1 MIKIMK
7 KHIYII
13 SILLLLPFTAF
24 TQQDLDNYLVIAAEN
39 NPGLRVKFK
48 EYMAA
53 LEVAPQVNALPD
65 PQVAFAYFISPVET
79 RVGPQ
84 QFRFSATQMFPWFGT
99 LKAKE
104 NVANQ
109 AAKTKYEVFLESKSR
124 LFNEV
129 RSNYFNIYFNRRA
142 MEITMKNLEI
152 LWSFKKLAN
161 IKVETG
167 KVSAIDEYR
176 IEMEI
181 GDLENRLA
189 LLKDNQQV
197 LEVIFFKQLNIED
210 EIEIITPEILW
221 AHDLGLSKDQV
232 WDTIN
237 NNNHQLLAISLQQEG
252 LDFKKELMEKSG
264 KPNFSIGFD
273 YTVIGQGENSLA
285 GTDAFAFPKVGIT
298 IPLYRNKYRAMVN
311 EVVYLQE
318 SKEFERIDRI
328 NLLETIL
335 EKSWKDYMDSDRRIE
350 LYITQQSLAEQ
361 SLKLL
366 ESEYATGNKNFEEI
380 LRMERKF
387 LAYGLELE
395 KARSDKQAAISFINY
410 LMGK

>member
-1 MIKIMK
+1 MK
-7 KHIYII
+7 RRIYII
-13 SILLLLPFTAF
+13 CIFLVLPFTAL

-39 NPGLRVKFK
+39 NPGLRVKFND
-48 EYMAA
+48 YMAA
-53 LEVAPQVNALPD
+53 LEVASQVNALPD
-65 PQVAFAYFISPVET
+65 PQVAFAYFISPIET

-84 QFRFSATQMFPWFGT
+84 QFRFSASQMFPWFGT

-109 AAKTKYEVFLESKSR
+109 AAKAKYEVFLESKSK
-124 LFNEV
+124 LFNDV
-129 RSNYFNIYFNRRA
+129 RSNYYNIYFNRRA
-142 MEITMKNLEI
+142 IEITMENLEI
-152 LWSFKKLAN
+152 LRSFKRLAN

-181 GDLENRLA
+181 SDMENHLA
-189 LLKDNQQV
+189 LLKDNQHV
-197 LEVIFFKQLNIED
+197 LEVVFIKLLNTVD

-221 AHDLGLSKDQV
+221 THDLGLRKDQV
-232 WDTIN
+232 WDTII

-252 LDFKKELMEKSG
+252 LNFRKELMEKSG

-273 YTVIGQGENSLA
+273 YTMVSHGENNLA

-318 SKEFERIDRI
+318 SKEFEKIDRI

-335 EKSWKDYMDSDRRIE
+335 EKSWKDYMDSDRRID
-350 LYITQQSLAEQ
+350 LYITQQSLAEK

-366 ESEYATGNKNFEEI
+366 ETEYATGNKNFEEI
-380 LRMERKF
+380 LRMERKLLF
-387 LAYGLELE
+387 YGLELE

-410 LMGK
+410 LMG

>member
-1 MIKIMK
+1 MK
-7 KHIYII
+7 KYIYII
-13 SILLLLPFTAF
+13 GFCLLIPLVASA
-24 TQQDLDNYLVIAAEN
+24 QQELDNYLVIAAEN
-39 NPGLRVKFK
+39 NPGLQVKFK

-65 PQVAFAYFISPVET
+65 PQAAFAYFISPVET

-84 QFRFSATQMFPWFGT
+84 QFRFSASQMFPWFGT
-99 LKAKE
+99 LQAKE

-109 AAKTKYEVFLESKSR
+109 AAKEKYEAFLESKSR

-129 RSNYFNIYFNRRA
+129 RSNYYNIYFNRRA
-142 MEITMKNLEI
+142 IEITAENLGI
-152 LWSFKKLAN
+152 LGSFKKLAN

-167 KVSAIDEYR
+167 KVSAVDGYR

-181 GDLENRLA
+181 GDMENGLA
-189 LLKDNQQV
+189 LLKDNQHL
-197 LEVIFFKQLNIED
+197 LEVMFVNLLNADSEL
-210 EIEIITPEILW
+210 EISTPEILW
-221 AHDLGLSKDQV
+221 TRGIGLRKDQV

-237 NNNHQLLAISLQQEG
+237 SNNHQLLAISLQQDG
-252 LDFKKELMEKSG
+252 LTFRKELAEKTG
-264 KPNFSIGFD
+264 KPDFSIGFG
-273 YTVIGQGENSLA
+273 YTMVGQGEDNLA
-285 GTDAFAFPKVGIT
+285 GTDAFVFPNIGIT

-318 SKEFERIDRI
+318 AKESEKIDKI
-328 NLLETIL
+328 NFLEILL

-350 LYITQQSLAEQ
+350 LYINQQELAEQ

-366 ESEYATGNKNFEEI
+366 ETEYATGNKNFEEI
-380 LRMERKF
+380 LRMERKL

-395 KARSDKQAAISFINY
+395 KARSDKQAAISFINS

>member
-1 MIKIMK
+1 MK
-7 KHIYII
+7 RHIYII
-13 SILLLLPFTAF
+13 CIFLLLPFTAF
-24 TQQDLDNYLVIAAEN
+24 TQQDLDNYLVIAAES
-39 NPGLRVKFK
+39 NPGLRVKFND
-48 EYMAA
+48 YMAA

-84 QFRFSATQMFPWFGT
+84 QFRFSASQMFPWFGT

-109 AAKTKYEVFLESKSR
+109 AAKAKYEVFLESKSK
-124 LFNEV
+124 LFHDV
-129 RSNYFNIYFNRRA
+129 RSNYYNIYFNRRA
-142 MEITMKNLEI
+142 IEITMENLEI
-152 LWSFKKLAN
+152 LRSFKRLAN

-181 GDLENRLA
+181 SDMENRLA
-189 LLKDNQQV
+189 LLKDNQHV
-197 LEVIFFKQLNIED
+197 LEVVFIKLLNTVD

-221 AHDLGLSKDQV
+221 THDLGLRKDQV
-232 WDTIN
+232 WDTII

-252 LDFKKELMEKSG
+252 LNFRKELMEKSG

-273 YTVIGQGENSLA
+273 YTMVGQGENNLA

-318 SKEFERIDRI
+318 SKEFEKIDRI

-335 EKSWKDYMDSDRRIE
+335 EKSWKDYMDSDRRID
-350 LYITQQSLAEQ
+350 LYITQQGLAEK

-366 ESEYATGNKNFEEI
+366 ETEYATGNKNFEEI
-380 LRMERKF
+380 LRMERKLLF
-387 LAYGLELE
+387 YGLELE

-410 LMGK
+410 LMG

>member
-1 MIKIMK
+1 MK
-7 KHIYII
+7 RRIYII
-13 SILLLLPFTAF
+13 CIFLVLPFTAF

-39 NPGLRVKFK
+39 NPGLRVKFND
-48 EYMAA
+48 YMAA

-65 PQVAFAYFISPVET
+65 PQVAFAYFISPIET

-84 QFRFSATQMFPWFGT
+84 QFRFSASQMFPWFGT

-109 AAKTKYEVFLESKSR
+109 AAKAKYEVFLESKSK
-124 LFNEV
+124 LFNDV
-129 RSNYFNIYFNRRA
+129 RSNYYNIYFNRRA
-142 MEITMKNLEI
+142 IEITMENLEI
-152 LWSFKKLAN
+152 LRSFKRLAN

-181 GDLENRLA
+181 SDMENHLA
-189 LLKDNQQV
+189 LLKDNQHV
-197 LEVIFFKQLNIED
+197 LEVVFIKLLNTVD

-221 AHDLGLSKDQV
+221 THDLGLRKDQV
-232 WDTIN
+232 WDTII

-252 LDFKKELMEKSG
+252 LNFRKELMEKSG

-273 YTVIGQGENSLA
+273 YTMVGHGENNLA

-318 SKEFERIDRI
+318 SKEFEKIDRI

-335 EKSWKDYMDSDRRIE
+335 EKSWKDYMDSDRRID
-350 LYITQQSLAEQ
+350 LYITQQSLAEK

-366 ESEYATGNKNFEEI
+366 ETEYATGNKNFEEI
-380 LRMERKF
+380 LRMERKLLF
-387 LAYGLELE
+387 YGLELE

-410 LMGK
+410 LMG

>member
-1 MIKIMK
+1 MNKIMK

-99 LKAKE
+99 LKTKE

-152 LWSFKKLAN
+152 LSSFKKLAN

-181 GDLENRLA
+181 GDMENRLA

-273 YTVIGQGENSLA
+273 YTVVGQGENSLA

-318 SKEFERIDRI
+318 SKEFERNDRI

-366 ESEYATGNKNFEEI
+366 ESEYATGDKNFEEI

>member
-1 MIKIMK
+1 MRR
-7 KHIYII
+7 HIYII
-13 SILLLLPFTAF
+13 SIFLLLPFTAY
-24 TQQDLDNYLVIAAEN
+24 TQQELDNYLVIAAEN
-39 NPGLRVKFK
+39 NPDLRVKFNN
-48 EYMAA
+48 YMAA
-53 LEVAPQVNALPD
+53 FKVAPQVNALPD

-84 QFRFSATQMFPWFGT
+84 QFRFSASQMFPWFGT

-109 AAKTKYEVFLESKSR
+109 VAKAKYEVFLESKSK
-124 LFNEV
+124 LFNDV
-129 RSNYFNIYFNRRA
+129 RSNYYNIYFNRRA
-142 MEITMKNLEI
+142 IEITMENLEI
-152 LWSFKKLAN
+152 LRSFKKLAN

-167 KVSAIDEYR
+167 QVSAIDEYR

-181 GDLENRLA
+181 SDMENHLA
-189 LLKDNQQV
+189 LLKDNQHV
-197 LEVIFFKQLNIED
+197 LEVVFIKLLNTVD

-221 AHDLGLSKDQV
+221 THDLGLRKDQV
-232 WDTIN
+232 WDTII

-252 LDFKKELMEKSG
+252 LNFRKELMEKSG

-273 YTVIGQGENSLA
+273 YTMVGHGENNLA

-318 SKEFERIDRI
+318 SKEFEMIDRI

-335 EKSWKDYMDSDRRIE
+335 EKSWKDYMDSDRRID
-350 LYITQQSLAEQ
+350 LYITQQSLAEK

-366 ESEYATGNKNFEEI
+366 ETEYATGNKNFEEI
-380 LRMERKF
+380 LRMERKLLF
-387 LAYGLELE
+387 YGLELE

-410 LMGK
+410 LMG